1 MTQNI
6 LQTTLTI
13 ATKEIQTHF
22 KTKRLLVIGIIFL
35 AVFIIISIWGGY
47 ITAGSQ
53 EDPTYEEGAEAVI
66 TMVLG
71 FSTIFPP
78 ILAVALTYDSIVGE
92 RVNNSMYLLVSK
104 PIRKEAV
111 YLGKFLGALISIGII
126 YLGVTT
132 IGYLI
137 ILGLSG
143 TAPNALQ
150 VLNVYA
156 AVLFILIGVAAWI
169 TMVMLFSTLFKTIAS
184 SLITSVLFW
193 LFVLNLISQAGLIY
207 WAATAPSANET
218 SIHITYSPVPGST
231 QSIVTASGFNPELG
245 SGDITLTLKDE
256 NDQIVGTEFGGMDE
270 SISSVL
276 VSPGNYTWEVTD
288 EEDDTIEKGTIKV
301 QPNAM
306 LTSMIYRFDDDDYNN
321 DYLFTMTDNNNM
333 PFSGGEYILSKD
345 GVEVERNDTMMSIIT
360 FNNLSQGWY
369 DFEFILD
376 GEVILEEQI
385 YSYGEILSGNLFAR
399 LTTLDEELPG
409 YVKFML
415 AVNPSNAVS
424 SYGYFLD
431 DDYEGILT
439 LQEST
444 LALVMFLGICGT
456 LGVVTFKK
464 KELG

>member
-6 LQTTLTI
+6 LQSTLTI
-13 ATKEIQTHF
+13 AIKEIQTHF

-35 AVFIIISIWGGY
+35 SVFIIISIWGGY

-78 ILAVALTYDSIVGE
+78 ILAIALTYDSIVGE

-104 PIRKEAV
+104 PIKKEAV
-111 YLGKFLGALISIGII
+111 YFGKFLGALISIGII

-193 LFVLNLISQAGLIY
+193 LFVLSLISQAGLIY
-207 WAATAPSANET
+207 WAATAPTANET

-231 QSIVTASGFNPELG
+231 QSIVTASGFNPGLG

-256 NDQIVGTEFGGMDE
+256 NDQIMGTEFSGLDV

-276 VSPGNYTWEVTD
+276 VTPGNYTWEATD
-288 EEDDTIEKGTIKV
+288 EEDEIIERGTINV
-301 QPNAM
+301 QPNVQ
-306 LTSMIYRFDDDDYNN
+306 LTSMIYRFDDDNYNN
-321 DYLFTMTDNNNM
+321 DYLFTMTDENGM
-333 PFSGGEYILSKD
+333 FISGGEYILSKD
-345 GVEVERNDTMMSIIT
+345 GVEVERSDTLMSIVT
-360 FNNLSQGWY
+360 FTNLSQGWY

-376 GEVILEEQI
+376 GEIILDDQV
-385 YSYGEILSGNLFAR
+385 YSYGEISSGNILAR
-399 LTTLDEELPG
+399 LTELDEGLPG

-415 AVNPSNAVS
+415 AVNPTNAIS

-431 DDYEGILT
+431 DDYVGILT
-439 LQEST
+439 LQESS
-444 LALVMFLGICGT
+444 LALVSFLTVFGTIGIF
-456 LGVVTFKK
+456 TFKK